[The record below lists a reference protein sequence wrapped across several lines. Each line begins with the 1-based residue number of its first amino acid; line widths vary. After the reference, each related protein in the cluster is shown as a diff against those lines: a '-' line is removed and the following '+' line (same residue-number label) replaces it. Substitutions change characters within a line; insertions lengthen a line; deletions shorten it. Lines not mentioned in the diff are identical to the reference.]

1 MSIEALTDR
10 ERAVLQLVAQGKA
23 NHAIAVELGLRPP
36 TVKGYLASIYRKLG
50 VANRV
55 AAAVVWD
62 RSQR

>member
-10 ERAVLQLVAQGKA
+10 DSVVLQLVAQGKK
-23 NHAIAVELGLRPP
+23 NHFIAVELGLRPA
-36 TVKGYLASIYRKLG
+36 TVKAYLESIYRKLG

-55 AAAVVWD
+55 GAAVVWD